1 MKNAKRMI
9 ALLLAL
15 CLTLVLCACAEK
27 TPAPGTTDTT
37 KGPSVS
43 DPTPS
48 EDLGSDE
55 IPNSRTVALI
65 LQSGGL
71 GDEGW
76 NDASW
81 AGLQR
86 MMEEHNIGGITV
98 ETAATADTE
107 FFIRELAEQGYG
119 LIYCLDTSVIP
130 TCMQVSADYP
140 DSIFVYPAKL
150 NLNANTG
157 NSYWMWYQLN
167 EIGFMCGVV
176 AAFVATDGNEI
187 VDYAGQNPG
196 CKVGCIFGADSSGF
210 YRYADAFEHGAKWV
224 NPDCEVVYDYTAGYT
239 DTANCQTIAENMI
252 KNGCDVI
259 WTCCGTAGYGGLQ
272 ACRLNGALGIGV
284 DSDQDHVEPGYVI
297 TSGMRMMDHDIEF
310 VITKWLDGTLVGSND
325 MFDLTSGSVGITD
338 MSTIGEYVTNEE
350 NYQRLLDKV
359 AEAKALIA
367 SMELRPYDTAET
379 AYTGDGTIL
388 RFSDWWAEN
397 KDTNPNN
404 IHDWYYLDQIIYD

>member
-359 AEAKALIA
+359 AEAKTLIA

>member
-1 MKNAKRMI
+1 MKKARRMT

-15 CLTLVLCACAEK
+15 CLALVLCACKEK
-27 TPAPGTTDTT
+27 DPDSVPDPDSGTT
-37 KGPSVS
+37 P
-43 DPTPS
+43 P
-48 EDLGSDE
+48 ESDE
-55 IPNSRTVALI
+55 IPKSKTVALI

-71 GDEGW
+71 GDKGW

-86 MMEEHNIGGITV
+86 MMEEHDIGGITV

-119 LIYCLDTSVIP
+119 MIYCLDTSVMQ
-130 TCMQVSADYP
+130 TCMQVSDDYP
-140 DSIFVYPAKL
+140 DTLFVYPAKI
-150 NLNANTG
+150 NLNANVG
-157 NSYWMWYQLN
+157 NSYFMWYQLN
-167 EIGFMCGVV
+167 DIGFMCGVV

-224 NPDCEVVYDYTAGYT
+224 NPDCEVVYDFTAGYT

-284 DSDQDHVEPGYVI
+284 DSDQDYVEPGYVI

-310 VITKWLDGTLVGSND
+310 VINKWLEGTLVGSND
-325 MFDLTSGSVGITD
+325 IFDLTSGSVGITD
-338 MSTIGEYVTNEE
+338 MSTISEYVTNEE
-350 NYQRLLDKV
+350 NFQRLLDKV
-359 AEAKALIA
+359 AEAKDLI
-367 SMELRPYDTAET
+367 SKKELRPYDTAET

-388 RFSDWWAEN
+388 RFKDWWAEN

-404 IHDWYYLDQIIYD
+404 IHDWYYLDQIIY